1 MCADLKMYNQNILI
15 NKNEIENMMFHYDPI
30 HLATTDIDNNII
42 LINPISVDLLEHIK
56 YVLGIIVSLTTIYYC
71 ILETIK
77 QINRP

>member
-1 MCADLKMYNQNILI
+1 
-15 NKNEIENMMFHYDPI
+15 
-30 HLATTDIDNNII
+30 ATTDIDNNII